1 MAAVNH
7 RINILGASGCGAST
21 IGRALAMELSIPHFD
36 SDDYYHAPTDPPF
49 QVQHS
54 PQERHD
60 AIIAD
65 LSPQGSWELSGGV
78 AGWDPYPQL
87 VFTMIVFV
95 TTPTEI
101 RIERLRARE
110 YERFGDRIRRG
121 GDMHAAH
128 EEFIEWAS
136 RYDVGDVE
144 GKTRQRHEAYLAEQ
158 TCPVVRIDGANP
170 VKDSVQVICSA
181 ARSSQ

>member
-1 MAAVNH
+1 MAAANH

-21 IGRALAMELSIPHFD
+21 IGRALAKELSIPHFD
-36 SDDYYHAPTDPPF
+36 SDDYYHAPTDSPF

-54 PQERHD
+54 PQERYD
-60 AIIAD
+60 AITAD
-65 LSPQGSWELSGGV
+65 LSPQGSWVLSGGV
-78 AGWDPYPQL
+78 VNWDPYPQL
-87 VFTMIVFV
+87 DFTMIVFV

-158 TCPVVRIDGANP
+158 SCPVVRIDGANP
-170 VKDSVQVICSA
+170 VTDSVQVICSA